1 MPRKKKDIAEEAEV
15 KNSKKAEVAEVKAD
29 NSDELLPK
37 IQCFNGNKKLICANL
52 QWGTHKC
59 GAKTIAH
66 GRLATVRV
74 GKKRRCGMYEETAYT
89 A

>member
-1 MPRKKKDIAEEAEV
+1 MPRKKKEIVEEAET
-15 KNSKKAEVAEVKAD
+15 KKSKKADLGETKAD
-29 NSDELLPK
+29 HADELLPK

-52 QWGTHKC
+52 HWGTHKC
-59 GAKTIAH
+59 SAKTIAH

-74 GKKRRCGMYEETAYT
+74 GKKRRCEMYEETAYT